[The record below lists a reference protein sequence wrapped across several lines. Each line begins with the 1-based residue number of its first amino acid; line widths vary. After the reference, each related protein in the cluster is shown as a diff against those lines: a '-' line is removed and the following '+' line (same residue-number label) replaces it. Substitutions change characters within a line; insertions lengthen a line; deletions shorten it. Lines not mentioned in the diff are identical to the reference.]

1 MIRVLVVDDNDVIRS
16 GLMALLAGL
25 PDVEVVGEAATG
37 REAIEQAD
45 ALHPDVVLLDVRMP
59 VMDGVTAAGPL
70 SQRAR
75 VVMLTYAEEPAAV
88 SGALRAG
95 ASGYLVHGR
104 FTADELG
111 RAIRDV
117 AAERHAISDAA
128 VPALLAAL
136 RDDVDDREGIALG
149 LRAGGH
155 DLTER
160 EAEVMD
166 AIARGL
172 SNTEIAEELF
182 VAVKTVKNAINRIYV
197 KLGVTARG
205 EAIARWLGTDGG
217 PG

>member
-1 MIRVLVVDDNDVIRS
+1 MIQVLVVDDNDVIRS
-16 GLMALLAGL
+16 GLLSLLAGL
-25 PDVEVVGEAATG
+25 PDIEVVGEASTG

-45 ALHPDVVLLDVRMP
+45 RLSPDVVLLDVRMP

-70 SQRAR
+70 SHRAK
-75 VVMLTYAEEPAAV
+75 VVMLTYSNEPTTV

-95 ASGYLVHGR
+95 ASGYLVHGQ
-104 FTADELG
+104 FSADDLA

-128 VPALLAAL
+128 VPALLDAL
-136 RDDVDDREGIALG
+136 RSGGQERGGTRLG

-172 SNTEIAEELF
+172 SNTQIAEELF
-182 VAVKTVKNAINRIYV
+182 LAVKTVKNTINRIYV
-197 KLGVTARG
+197 KLDVSARG
-205 EAIARWLGTDGG
+205 EAIARWIGTDGG
-217 PG
+217 A